1 MEIGRVDIRI
11 DNLSY
16 PLNNIYPRKTPD
28 IDNDRFSNY
37 LGIILEL

>member
-16 PLNNIYPRKTPD
+16 PLNNIYLRKASD
-28 IDNDRFSNY
+28 IDNDRFSNH
-37 LGIILEL
+37 LGIIFEL